1 MLARSQP
8 RSRGGDGGGGGG
20 MRTCL
25 SQSNIVT
32 MADKEL
38 PMHVH
43 ISLTGVESEM
53 RATWTVAAPQ
63 TGEPSRRVV
72 FTQHALPV

>member
-1 MLARSQP
+1 
-8 RSRGGDGGGGGG
+8 
-20 MRTCL
+20 
-25 SQSNIVT
+25 
-32 MADKEL
+32 
-38 PMHVH
+38 MHVH